1 MTLSNQQD
9 LAAQGMLAV
18 LVLYGR
24 ELKDA
29 TPWPQ
34 LMAWLEKTDGPVLR
48 HCLVYDNSPSPAP
61 VTALPFN
68 AHFISNPDNNGT
80 AEAYHAGARHAAEK
94 GCEWLLLLDQ
104 DTCLP
109 SDYLERVQDAIAATP
124 NAVALVPSVLHGN
137 QPVSPAIINASGSI
151 VPCDN
156 PEREDS
162 ITTAISSGVVIRR
175 AAMAS
180 MTFPPEIWL
189 DYVDH
194 WMFLDFGRRGETV
207 ARINSRLLHD
217 LSVRTP
223 RTLSLFRL
231 RSILAAESAFY
242 RRLGGRGRA
251 MLPFRRLLRAM
262 RYVRIGRPS
271 LAMAVVKTFFE
282 RQPAAIK

>member
-1 MTLSNQQD
+1 MTLSNQQG
-9 LAAQGMLAV
+9 LTVGGILAV
-18 LVLYGR
+18 LVVYDR

-34 LMAWLEKTDGPVLR
+34 LTAWLEQTDGSVLR
-48 HCLVYDNSPSPAP
+48 YCLVYDNSPSPAP
-61 VTALPFN
+61 VNDLPVN
-68 AHFISNPDNNGT
+68 ASFVSNPGNSGT
-80 AEAYHAGARHAAEK
+80 AGAYHAATQQAAEK

-109 SDYLERVQDAIAATP
+109 SDYLERVQDAITATP
-124 NAVALVPSVLHGN
+124 SAVALVPSVLHGN

-151 VPCDN
+151 VPCAN

-175 AAMAS
+175 VAIAS

-194 WMFLDFGRRGETV
+194 WMLLDLGRRGETV
-207 ARINSRLLHD
+207 ASINSTLIHD
-217 LSVRTP
+217 LSVLTP

-242 RRLGGRGRA
+242 RELGGRALA
-251 MLPFRRLLRAM
+251 MLPLRRLLRALH
-262 RYVRIGRPS
+262 YVRIGRPS
-271 LAMAVVKTFFE
+271 LAMTVVKTFFE
-282 RQPAAIK
+282 RQPVAIK

>member
-1 MTLSNQQD
+1 MTLSKQPD
-9 LAAQGMLAV
+9 LANQGILAV

-24 ELKDA
+24 ELNDA

-34 LMAWLEKTDGPVLR
+34 LIAWLEQTDESILR
-48 HCLVYDNSPSPAP
+48 YCLVYDNSPSPAAVTTLP
-61 VTALPFN
+61 VN
-68 AHFISNPDNNGT
+68 ANFVSNSDNNGT
-80 AEAYHAGARHAAEK
+80 AGAYHAGARHAAEK

-109 SDYLERVQDAIAATP
+109 SDYLERVQDAIAAAP
-124 NAVALVPSVLHGN
+124 NAVALVPSVLHGSR
-137 QPVSPAIINASGSI
+137 PVSPAIINASGSI
-151 VPCDN
+151 VPCAN

-162 ITTAISSGVVIRR
+162 ITTAISSGAVIRR
-175 AAMAS
+175 VAIAA

-207 ARINSRLLHD
+207 ASINSRLLHD

-242 RRLGGRGRA
+242 QELGGRGLT
-251 MLPFRRLLRAM
+251 MLPFRRLVRAM

-271 LAMAVVKTFFE
+271 LAMAVIKTFFE
-282 RQPAAIK
+282 REPAAIK

>member
-1 MTLSNQQD
+1 MTLSNQND

-29 TPWPQ
+29 IPWPQ
-34 LMAWLEKTDGPVLR
+34 LKAWLQNKDGPVLR
-48 HCLVYDNSPSPAP
+48 HCLVYDNSPSAAT

-68 AHFISNPDNNGT
+68 AHLISNRDNGGT
-80 AEAYHAGARHAAEK
+80 VAAYHAAAQHAAEK

-109 SDYLERVQDAIAATP
+109 PDYLERVQDAIVAAP
-124 NAVALVPSVLHGN
+124 NAVALVPFVVHGN

-151 VPCDN
+151 VPCSN
-156 PEREDS
+156 PERENS
-162 ITTAISSGVVIRR
+162 VTTAISSGVVIRR
-175 AAMAS
+175 VAMAS

-194 WMFLDFGRRGETV
+194 WMFLDISSRGERV
-207 ARINSRLLHD
+207 ARINSRLFHD
-217 LSVRTP
+217 LSVRKP
-223 RTLSLFRL
+223 STLSAFRL
-231 RSILAAESAFY
+231 RSILAAESVFY
-242 RRLGGRGRA
+242 HRLGGRALA

-282 RQPAAIK
+282 RQSAAIK